1 VEVLLHDDG
10 RTALSRG
17 RGAARHGL
25 ALWLQPQADAE
36 GHTPEPARSWCDVPA
51 GGHAGVPLAFV
62 PPHRGRHTLP
72 RVVLETRF
80 PLGLFRAW
88 TEWQSAATVLAWPR
102 PEWPVPPLP
111 VDGGSLSGGSR
122 HHRGQS
128 GDTEGVRPYH
138 RGDPPKLIAWKKAA
152 TALATGGELVSR
164 DTQAAARRELWLD
177 WQHTSGELEARLSRL
192 AAWVD
197 HCEARGLRYGLRLPG
212 VELPPGDGE
221 AHRRACLERLAL
233 W

>member
-1 VEVLLHDDG
+1 MI
-10 RTALSRG
+10 
-17 RGAARHGL
+17 GA
-25 ALWLQPQADAE
+25 
-36 GHTPEPARSWCDVPA
+36 
-51 GGHAGVPLAFV
+51 
-62 PPHRGRHTLP
+62 PPRRGRHPLPTL
-72 RVVLETRF
+72 RVETHF

-102 PEWPVPPLP
+102 PEHPVPPLP
-111 VDGGSLSGGSR
+111 TDGGGLSGGSR

-177 WQHTSGELEARLSRL
+177 WQHTGGDVETRLSRL
-192 AAWVD
+192 AGWID
-197 HCEARGLRYGLRLPG
+197 HCEAHGLRYGLRLPG